1 MNIVTA
7 PNEVITQNKIV
18 FLAGT
23 IEMGHAEEWQTQWAE
38 RHKDKNITFL
48 NPRRK
53 EWDASWKQSINEPKF
68 KQQVDWE
75 LDGLE
80 DAHEVW
86 FYFKGGSMSPITLME
101 LGYMAGFESINN
113 FDNIFVVCD
122 KNFWRRG
129 NVEIIC
135 DRAGIPLYDNVEI
148 FHHDMDKRHA

>member
-1 MNIVTA
+1 
-7 PNEVITQNKIV
+7 
-18 FLAGT
+18 
-23 IEMGHAEEWQTQWAE
+23 MGHAEEWQTQWAE
-38 RHKDKNITFL
+38 RHNNKKITFL

-80 DAHEVW
+80 YANEVW
-86 FYFKGGSMSPITLME
+86 FYLKGGSMSPISLME
-101 LGYMAGFESINN
+101 LGYVAAFKLISPYSGVY
-113 FDNIFVVCD
+113 VVCD

-135 DRAGIPLYDNVEI
+135 DRVNIPLYDNVEI
-148 FHHDMDKRHA
+148 FHHDVDLRYA